1 LLDRDWQHVNPI
13 CGTVVMWTEVK
24 TFAAIGD
31 AKAVDRF
38 VDNYLM
44 TLRHHL
50 GLAFHRLLSAKKVK
64 MAVDVEDV
72 SAGEIGLTYAVEPID
87 PFGYVKT
94 GRADY
99 PRTLKSSWHGQPV
112 EFQCHIW
119 PGRSHHP
126 NFRLL
131 GGRPEGC
138 QGFYIYRND
147 RLLQQGGW
155 NGVFLSERE
164 LQVARVAVDI
174 TAAQSALLS
183 MNAEK
188 TRVEASPEFSPLVQ
202 GATDGKVSFSHYLDH
217 ARAVYRQSQ
226 KRKRERPKV
235 VRPGKGFAEA
245 VRTAIDQEY
254 DFLPGEA
261 LAIRWLELD
270 DDTFFEIDREES
282 VIRLN
287 RRYRSAIIGG
297 RDGSLNDAPLVK
309 ALIYLLA
316 ESSFRGAFL
325 GTRSRDNLAIWQ
337 SVLTAAARVQNK

>member
-1 LLDRDWQHVNPI
+1 
-13 CGTVVMWTEVK
+13 
-24 TFAAIGD
+24 
-31 AKAVDRF
+31 
-38 VDNYLM
+38 M
-44 TLRHHL
+44 TLRHTL
-50 GLAFHRLLSAKKVK
+50 GLVFHRLLSAKKVE

-87 PFGYVKT
+87 PFGYVKA

-131 GGRPEGC
+131 GGRPEGY

-164 LQVARVAVDI
+164 LQLARVAVAI
-174 TAAQSALLS
+174 TGSQSALLS

-188 TRVEASPEFSPLVQ
+188 TRVEASPEFGPLVQ
-202 GATDGKVSFSHYLDH
+202 SATDGKVPFSDYLDH

-226 KRKRERPKV
+226 KRRRERPKL
-235 VRPGKGFAEA
+235 VRPGKGFADV
-245 VRTAIDQEY
+245 VRRAIDQEY

-261 LAIRWLELD
+261 LGIRWVELD
-270 DDTFFEIDREES
+270 DDTFFDIDREAY

-297 RDGSLNDAPLVK
+297 RDASLNDAPLVK
-309 ALIYLLA
+309 ALVYLLA
-316 ESSFRGAFL
+316 ESSFRGSFL
-325 GTRSRDNLAIWQ
+325 GARSRDNLAIWQ
-337 SVLTAAARVQNK
+337 SVLTAAARAQNK